1 MGVEVEHRRT
11 TVMGHDRT
19 KKAVRKPRS
28 LSKRPAST
36 TRSTLRETF
45 LNARVA
51 LRELMVWF
59 GVEAFAEMLE
69 EDRTELCGAKHHP
82 RSDRKAYRYGYDE
95 GRVVLG
101 GRQVAVRK
109 PRVRSLRGR
118 ELELPC
124 WKVANEKDPLE
135 ERVLE
140 QMLVGVS
147 SRQYARSLE
156 PLPEELPTVGV
167 SRSSFSRALVART
180 GRQVDAFL
188 NRPLEG
194 IDLPVLMIDGTNFGD
209 HVLVTALGIDST
221 GRKHVLGVVEGSTE
235 SEEVGRSLLRN
246 LLDRGLAV
254 ERARLFVIDGG
265 KGIRKAIRTTFGAWA
280 LVARCRL
287 HKLRNV
293 AEHLPK
299 SKRAWVKAAMRRAW
313 GEQSVGKARG
323 KLEALAAQLEEE
335 HPGAAGSIR
344 EGLEETLTLIALG
357 VGGSLLKTLYSTNP
371 IESLLGRLKQV
382 ARNVKRWRGGK
393 MAVRWAAA
401 GLREAEKSFRRV
413 KGFRELPGFIA
424 ALEAQVP
431 ASSSKSN
438 EKAA

>member
-1 MGVEVEHRRT
+1 
-11 TVMGHDRT
+11 
-19 KKAVRKPRS
+19 
-28 LSKRPAST
+28 LSRRPAST
-36 TRSTLRETF
+36 TRTGLRGAF
-45 LNARVA
+45 LNARIA
-51 LRELMVWF
+51 LRDLMVWF

-69 EDRTELCGAKHHP
+69 EDRTELCGQKHRP
-82 RSDRKAYRYGYDE
+82 RADRRAHRYGYDE

-101 GRQVAVRK
+101 GRKVAVRK
-109 PRVRSLRGR
+109 PRVRSLKGG

-124 WKVANEKDPLE
+124 WRRANEEDPFE

-156 PLPEELPTVGV
+156 PLPEELPTVSV

-180 GRQVDAFL
+180 GRQVEAFL
-188 NRPLEG
+188 SRSLDG
-194 IDLPVLMIDGTNFGD
+194 IDLPVVLIDGTGLGD
-209 HVLVTALGIDST
+209 HVVVTALGIDAT

-246 LLDRGLAV
+246 LIDRGLAV

-265 KGIRKAIRTTFGAWA
+265 KGIRKAIRTTFGSWA
-280 LVARCRL
+280 LVARCQI

-293 AEHLPK
+293 AGHLPK
-299 SKRAWVKAAMRRAW
+299 SKRAWVKAAMRKAW
-313 GEQSVGKARG
+313 VQDTVEKARG
-323 KLEALAAQLEEE
+323 KLKALAEQLEGD

-344 EGLEETLTLIALG
+344 EGLDETLTLISLG
-357 VGGSLLKTLYSTNP
+357 VGGSLRKTLYSTNP

-401 GLREAEKSFRRV
+401 ALKEAQKSFRRI
-413 KGFRELPGFIA
+413 KGYRNIPELIA
-424 ALEAQVP
+424 ALEAQAP
-431 ASSSKSN
+431 ASSGNLK